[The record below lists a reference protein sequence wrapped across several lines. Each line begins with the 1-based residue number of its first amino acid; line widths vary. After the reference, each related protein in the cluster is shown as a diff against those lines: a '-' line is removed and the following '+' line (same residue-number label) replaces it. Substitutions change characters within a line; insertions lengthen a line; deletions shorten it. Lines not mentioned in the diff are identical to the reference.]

1 MKVLEPTTTF
11 TDYIL
16 AVETLILGV
25 LLLRTGAANS
35 AMSVRLWGF
44 AFITTAIGAAAGGT
58 YHGFVE
64 ALARTAPA
72 VWKISVYAIGIT
84 ALLMLSSSALSVLSG
99 PAQKIIIGAALI
111 QFGVYAWWMAG
122 HDDFKYVIYDYAPA
136 MILILILQI
145 LSFTRGGAGSGW
157 IISGLVLS
165 FAGAAVQQSG
175 FSLHRNF
182 NFNDIFHVI
191 QMVAMY
197 FLYRG
202 GNLLRDFRI

>member
-1 MKVLEPTTTF
+1 MKILEPTTTF

-16 AVETLILGV
+16 AAETLVFSI
-25 LLLRTGAANS
+25 LLLRSDTAAS
-35 AMSVRLWGF
+35 EISVRLWAF
-44 AFITTAIGAAAGGT
+44 AFVTTAIGAAAGGT
-58 YHGFVE
+58 YHGFIQSLGKV
-64 ALARTAPA
+64 APA
-72 VWKISVYAIGIT
+72 IWKITVYAIGIT
-84 ALLMLSSSALSVLSG
+84 ALLMLSATALSTMSG
-99 PAQKIIIGAALI
+99 TASKIILAAALV
-111 QFGVYAWWMAG
+111 QFVFYAWWMAG

-136 MILILILQI
+136 TILILILQVV
-145 LSFTRGGAGSGW
+145 SFTRGGAGSGW

-165 FAGAAVQQSG
+165 FAGAAIQQSG

-202 GNLLRDFRI
+202 GSLLKDF